1 MKVIRIML
9 LCAFMVG
16 TAGVTCSD
24 LGVMSVQVKEAQ
36 LRETPSFLGAVVAPV
51 GYGDRVN
58 VLEQKGDWTNV
69 KDCRNNQGWIHQSAL
84 TKKQVVLGIGGQ
96 APQTASSQEIALA
109 GKGFNADVESRYR
122 SAHRRADYASV
133 DRMESMRVTREEM
146 VQFLTAGNVKPTE
159 GGAR

>member
-36 LRETPSFLGAVVAPV
+36 LRETPSFLGAIVAPV

-58 VLEQKGDWTNV
+58 VLEQKGDWANV
-69 KDCRNNQGWIHQSAL
+69 KDCRSNQGWLHQSAL
-84 TKKQVVLGIGGQ
+84 TKKQVVLGVGGQ
-96 APQTASSQEIALA
+96 APQAASGQEIALA

-122 SAHRRADYASV
+122 SAHRQADYASV
-133 DRMESMRVTREEM
+133 NRMESMRVTREEM
-146 VQFLTAGNVKPTE
+146 VQFLTEGNVKPTE